1 MSLHKKPYLFILLS
15 VHVTTSA
22 FVYSVVT
29 PSVATQSDLPRV
41 ICLWNEQLNIGKV
54 LGKEIKCS
62 VNGTFFFSYFKKIIL
77 K

>member
-22 FVYSVVT
+22 FVYSVIT
-29 PSVATQSDLPRV
+29 PSVATQSVLPRV

-62 VNGTFFFSYFKKIIL
+62 VFGTFFFSNFKKIIL

>member
-29 PSVATQSDLPRV
+29 PSVATQSDLPRT

-62 VNGTFFFSYFKKIIL
+62 VNGTFFFSNFKKIIL